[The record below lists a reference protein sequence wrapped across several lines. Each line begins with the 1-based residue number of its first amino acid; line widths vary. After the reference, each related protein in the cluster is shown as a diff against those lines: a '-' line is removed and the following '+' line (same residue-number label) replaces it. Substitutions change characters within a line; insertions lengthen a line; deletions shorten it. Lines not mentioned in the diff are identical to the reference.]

1 MEQVYLSY
9 WCCDINFKHYYDFF
23 FASAVYNESTNEII
37 TGGVGNI
44 TVSKFK
50 NKMHFEKYYATLS
63 NNDRLLHDKKPLVDE
78 FLL

>member
-1 MEQVYLSY
+1 MLN
-9 WCCDINFKHYYDFF
+9 IFLFT
-23 FASAVYNESTNEII
+23 SAVYNESTNEII

-50 NKMHFEKYYATLS
+50 NKMHCEKYYTTLN
-63 NNDRLLHDKKPLVDE
+63 NNDRLFQGKKLLVDE